1 MGKQPEPNLAI
12 HQGSLEAD
20 FSSVCLAAWRVA
32 FVMVWDVISDVVSCA
47 SILKSAIWP
56 VVGGRRALPL
66 FWELSNDLVISV
78 EEVSGSS
85 EVPILIKL
93 H

>member
-47 SILKSAIWP
+47 EYSQVCHLACCW
-56 VVGGRRALPL
+56 GRRALPL
-66 FWELSNDLVISV
+66 FWHLSNDLVISV